1 MRLPSL
7 PSTQCDEL
15 RGHSSALVAVPAVQR
30 GCVARWRWY
39 ACPALPRRKSATNFN
54 FAGTV
59 HAALLGACACITLPA
74 LPDESDQLFWAARL
88 HAIGTYSCLSTFDQ
102 R

>member
-1 MRLPSL
+1 M
-7 PSTQCDEL
+7 
-15 RGHSSALVAVPAVQR
+15 ALVRALPFHTEKVPA
-30 GCVARWRWY
+30 
-39 ACPALPRRKSATNFN
+39 NFN

-88 HAIGTYSCLSTFDQ
+88 HAIGKLLPSTCLSTFDQ